1 MHVDYICM
9 CMCVCMWYVWYVCC
23 VHFIPHILVF
33 TVTASPSL
41 GMTGQDTS
49 SPVLQQ
55 GGRGEEEEMGTMGTR
70 RSSDDSESEVYFN
83 TASEA
88 EVGVAGA
95 GDSSQ
100 GAGLQ
105 LTPGTKDT
113 SSTSY
118 DPAASSPNL
127 PTVPSLGVVSMGTT
141 PSGSDV
147 SGATSHSRG
156 DMRQNSTVPE
166 NPIEEARRKAE
177 ERKRGD
183 LVCVCVLW
191 GGGYVCVC

>member
-1 MHVDYICM
+1 MCVYVLFVHV
-9 CMCVCMWYVWYVCC
+9 CMCVYVCC
-23 VHFIPHILVF
+23 VYFIPHILVF

-41 GMTGQDTS
+41 GMTGQDTP

-55 GGRGEEEEMGTMGTR
+55 GGRGEEEMGTRETR

-88 EVGVAGA
+88 EVGVAGV
-95 GDSSQ
+95 GDSTQ

-127 PTVPSLGVVSMGTT
+127 PTVPSLGVVSMGAT